1 MERKIL
7 DMDPV
12 EIKEIYRECAGEIEM
27 TKKYNEQLEKIQL
40 IKEKL
45 ENMLFTETEKTI
57 LRKLCEEYL
66 KLSEID
72 NEQCFIYGY
81 ALATRITSEAF
92 LQSSRVENFI
102 K

>member
-12 EIKEIYRECAGEIEM
+12 EIKEIYRERAGEIEM

-40 IKEKL
+40 IREKL
-45 ENMLFTETEKTI
+45 ENMLFTETEKTT

-72 NEQCFIYGY
+72 SEQCFIYGY
-81 ALATRITSEAF
+81 ALAVRITSEAF
-92 LQSSRVENFI
+92 SQDKKNTNE
-102 K
+102 

>member
-1 MERKIL
+1 ME
-7 DMDPV
+7 PV

-40 IKEKL
+40 IREKL
-45 ENMLFTETEKTI
+45 ENMLFTETEKAT
-57 LRKLCEEYL
+57 LRKLCEEYF

-72 NEQCFIYGY
+72 SEQCFIYGY

-92 LQSSRVENFI
+92 LQDKKNTSD
-102 K
+102 

>member
-7 DMDPV
+7 DMEPA
-12 EIKEIYRECAGEIEM
+12 EIKEIYRERAGEVEM
-27 TKKYNEQLEKIQL
+27 TQRYNEQLEKIKL
-40 IKEKL
+40 IRESL
-45 ENMLFTETEKTI
+45 ENKLFTETEKAT

-72 NEQCFIYGY
+72 CEQCFIYGY

-92 LQSSRVENFI
+92 LQDKKNTSD
-102 K
+102 